1 MTMSSELIEAVKA
14 KSRVEVRRIISDGC
28 DLECSDEKSMTALLH
43 ACEAQSFDILKSLV
57 DAGANVNH
65 KNALG
70 YQPVDIA
77 YWHGEFR
84 MGTYTIES
92 QRMVKYL
99 QKHGGKSS
107 FNK

>member
-1 MTMSSELIEAVKA
+1 MSTELIEAVKA
-14 KSRVEVRRIISDGC
+14 KDAIEVKRILSNGC
-28 DLECSDEKSMTALLH
+28 NLESADDKNMTALSH
-43 ACEAQSFDILKSLV
+43 ACEIQSFDILKTLV
-57 DAGANVNH
+57 DAGVNVNH
-65 KNALG
+65 KDALG

-84 MGTYTIES
+84 MGAYTTES

-99 QKHGGKSS
+99 EKHGGRSS